1 MSETGS
7 RHEGIVQ
14 AVEEVFSQ
22 AAGHLFQG
30 AAREGCL
37 RLWRD
42 FAAQIDLAS
51 TRKPEAWAAALTYVY
66 ERLRMSWVSQDG
78 VADAFGVTGATISHK
93 YREMAET
100 LGLVLLDGRYV
111 PEAMRARI
119 QREAGPF
126 PEDLPL
132 LEAPSGPRGWRPPVE
147 QIEAF
152 QDWLEER
159 DQGPLRRAQD
169 LVYEGWERLD
179 DVESAERCF
188 RDALQLDPTLADAH
202 TGLGQIAEEHG
213 HLEQAEAHYRRAYE
227 LAREALGTESPS
239 AFHWWGE
246 LETRPYMRARQGLGW
261 IYWITGRFREAIG
274 EYEALLALNPNDNQ
288 GARYVIGP
296 LYQLAGDLEGALRA
310 YKAYEQNYPSE
321 IGDPHHLFCWGLA
334 LYDAARRPEAVAKW
348 RRACF
353 ENVYIPPLLLDEDDP
368 EGEIWLFS
376 NLEWPEYAEE
386 YFVLYGELWER
397 SPDAL
402 ECLRRLWHD
411 PEMRQDLERWLE
423 VGRRLE
429 ALAPQV
435 RTERRA
441 ADRAE
446 WITLLETQG
455 EIEERGPSEALL
467 QRVLADEGKR
477 GKRRRRSR

>member
-1 MSETGS
+1 MSEKAS
-7 RHEGIVQ
+7 RHDHTVQ
-14 AVEEVFSQ
+14 AVEEIFCWV
-22 AAGHLFQG
+22 AGQRFQG

-37 RLWRD
+37 KLWRD
-42 FAAQIDLAS
+42 FAARAALSRA
-51 TRKPEAWAAALTYVY
+51 RKPEAWAAALAYVC
-66 ERLRMSWVSQDG
+66 ERLRMSWVSQDAI
-78 VADAFGVTGATISHK
+78 ADAFGVTEATISQK
-93 YREMAET
+93 YRKMAET
-100 LGLVLLDGRYV
+100 LGLVLLDRRYV

-132 LEAPSGPRGWRPPVE
+132 LETPSSPRGWRPPLE

-152 QDWLEER
+152 QHWLEER
-159 DQGPLRRAQD
+159 EHGPLRRAQD
-169 LVYEGWERLD
+169 LVYDGWERLD

-188 RDALQLDPTLADAH
+188 REALTLDPMLADAYN
-202 TGLGQIAEEHG
+202 GLGQIAEERG
-213 HLEQAEAHYRRAYE
+213 QLERAEAYYRQAYE
-227 LAREALGTESPS
+227 LAREALGTESPDG
-239 AFHWWGE
+239 FHWWGE

-296 LYQLAGDLEGALRA
+296 LYQLARDLEGALRA
-310 YKAYEQNYPSE
+310 YKAYEENYPNES
-321 IGDPHHLFCWGLA
+321 GDPHHLFCWGLA
-334 LYDAARRPEAVAKW
+334 LYDSDRQREAVAKW

-353 ENVYIPPLLLDEDDP
+353 ENVYIAPLLLDEDDP

-376 NLEWPEYAEE
+376 NLEWPEYADE
-386 YFVLYGELWER
+386 YFALYSELWER
-397 SPDAL
+397 NPDAL

-411 PEMRQDLERWLE
+411 PELREDLRHWLE

-429 ALAPQV
+429 TLASQV

-441 ADRAE
+441 ADQAE
-446 WITLLETQG
+446 WITLLETQR
-455 EIEERGPSEALL
+455 EIEERPPSKELL
-467 QRVLADEGKR
+467 QRVLAEP
-477 GKRRRRSR
+477 